1 MKTSGTSFF
10 YLINPPYALNFS
22 SLPSCP
28 LPCDAL
34 FLGPIVPMP
43 GCSSTGMLCSPC
55 WDSDF
60 LCLKVEVTSYPACP
74 SNLPKMAA
82 PSPGLLCPPSPQSRG
97 VNSYISQKWA
107 HLIHLELKCSG
118 KEDGGKMEVK
128 GRGRRGIICFQPSIS
143 LFKDI
148 NFPLCTIQMHLIDF
162 NM

>member
-118 KEDGGKMEVK
+118 KED
-128 GRGRRGIICFQPSIS
+128 RGENGSERKRKKRNNLFLAFYQFIQRYKFPSMYYLDAS
-143 LFKDI
+143 HRF
-148 NFPLCTIQMHLIDF
+148 
-162 NM
+162 

>member
-82 PSPGLLCPPSPQSRG
+82 PSPGLLCPPSTQSRG

-118 KEDGGKMEVK
+118 KED
-128 GRGRRGIICFQPSIS
+128 RGENGSERKRKKRNNLFLAFYQFIQRYKFPSMYYLDAS
-143 LFKDI
+143 HRF
-148 NFPLCTIQMHLIDF
+148 
-162 NM
+162 